1 MLSTELEKIQK
12 QNEELSDKLLTL
24 HKDIMQK
31 EEELVEIRE
40 EMSHLNDQ
48 LAKQSELLNTEM
60 DDKQKIQN
68 ILADKEKI
76 NLRVIQ
82 QLELDNKMYKVELD
96 NARELI
102 QQLKMERLSVK

>member
-31 EEELVEIRE
+31 EEEFVETRE
-40 EMSHLNDQ
+40 EMSHLIDQ
-48 LAKQSELLNTEM
+48 LAKQSELLNTKM

-76 NLRVIQ
+76 SLRVVQ
-82 QLELDNKMYKVELD
+82 QLELDNEMYKAELD
-96 NARELI
+96 NAR
-102 QQLKMERLSVK
+102 